1 MQYVFIDTCIYEEG
15 QFVGSGTLKT
25 LYDAAKEGYIRILLP
40 DITEREVLAH
50 IDAKMNAEKEKLE
63 KHLSSIMKYLEPI
76 RDRLE
81 EIVAQSETAAQE
93 MTDMFLKEL
102 KSAKVCRLPL
112 QEDLDFRSIVDA
124 YFNKKPPFSQK
135 KKSEF
140 PDAIVLKSLEQWCKV
155 NKKNCIILSNDNDLL
170 NYDSKYLKVEKK
182 DEYLKT
188 LTRSIQEEKRKEEE
202 IFIICKNA
210 YNNLIVDKSIEKEI
224 SNWVQKQLDNE
235 ILYCTVL
242 QIEEINDYSIGEI
255 NIDFSDDSELIGT
268 YDDCLVHSVHVTVF
282 TDVMVNHPNYDTAYY
297 DGEDKQWYFIDDS
310 EETQMTSEL
319 DFEIEFITDQN
330 GDFPELESIHSRK
343 KFSQRELECS
353 MNFKSGWE

>member
-81 EIVAQSETAAQE
+81 AIVKQSETAAQE

-135 KKSEF
+135 KKTEF
-140 PDAIVLKSLEQWCKV
+140 PDAIVLKSLEQWCEV
-155 NKKNCIILSNDNDLL
+155 NKGNCIVLSNDNDLL
-170 NYDSKYLKVEKK
+170 NYESKYLKVEKK
-182 DEYLKT
+182 EEYLKT
-188 LTRSIQEEKRKEEE
+188 LTRRIQEEKRKEEE

-255 NIDFSDDSELIGT
+255 NVDFSDDSELIGT

-282 TDVMVNHPNYDTAYY
+282 TDVTVNHPNYDTAYY

-330 GDFPELESIHSRK
+330 GGFPELESIHSRK
-343 KFSQRELECS
+343 KFSQRELVCS
-353 MNFKSGWE
+353 MNFKGGWE